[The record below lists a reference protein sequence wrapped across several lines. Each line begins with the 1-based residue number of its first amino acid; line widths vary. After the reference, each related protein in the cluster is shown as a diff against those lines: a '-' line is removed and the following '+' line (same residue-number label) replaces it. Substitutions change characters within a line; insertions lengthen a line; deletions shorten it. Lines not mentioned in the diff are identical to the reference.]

1 MESVAHDPK
10 SVASSRELDAKA
22 ERVVQLARESNLAG
36 ILIATQHNFAW
47 LTGGRSNRVD
57 GSRERGN
64 GELLIAADGRRFV
77 LANSIE
83 SGRLWARP
91 WTASTTS

>member
-1 MESVAHDPK
+1 MAHDPK
-10 SVASSRELDAKA
+10 CVASSRELDAKA

-83 SGRLWARP
+83 SGRASRARP